1 MSAVLLILLAIL
13 GWKMWYKASLPVSS
27 DRSASG
33 AEDASGT
40 SDTAAGNGSAEV
52 ASSGIP
58 STGQPEANS
67 AVSHPQTASAANSNL
82 ALQPPE
88 VVVRRKPSAARLPD
102 RSHANISVRSD
113 TGTAVADAL
122 PTPTSGNATPNLE
135 SLVSPAAS
143 LPKLGVPISQGV
155 SGGVLVH
162 KVLPSYPSAARQ
174 THLEGTVVLEGT
186 VSESGQVED
195 LRVVSGPAVLTEA
208 AMDAVRKWRYTPY
221 TLNGKPIRKQT
232 LINISF
238 ISPR

>member
-1 MSAVLLILLAIL
+1 M
-13 GWKMWYKASLPVSS
+13 
-27 DRSASG
+27 
-33 AEDASGT
+33 
-40 SDTAAGNGSAEV
+40 
-52 ASSGIP
+52 
-58 STGQPEANS
+58 
-67 AVSHPQTASAANSNL
+67 
-82 ALQPPE
+82 
-88 VVVRRKPSAARLPD
+88 
-102 RSHANISVRSD
+102 
-113 TGTAVADAL
+113 
-122 PTPTSGNATPNLE
+122 PNLE

-174 THLEGTVVLEGT
+174 THLQGTVVLEGT
-186 VSESGQVED
+186 VSEVGQVED